1 MDLTEIGQLVNS
13 YISNPCLINIYKSW
27 VLLYILGDRE
37 KADLILENYS
47 ELIAFVSSELL
58 KESPV
63 ENKLLYRG
71 ILLPKEE
78 DVKEYRIWKYNH
90 VSFTEN
96 IKVAEA
102 FASKSSKYGLL
113 FISICPEVIDYNGYI
128 ITYNLTPEDNVLFSH
143 TWKDS
148 KIINDIQF
156 KRFIEFWNQ
165 DEVILGRL

>member
-1 MDLTEIGQLVNS
+1 MDLAEIKQLINL
-13 YISNPCLINIYKSW
+13 YISNPCLANIYKSW

-37 KADLILENYS
+37 KSDGLLKNYN
-47 ELIAFVSSELL
+47 EIITFVSNELF
-58 KESPV
+58 KEFPI
-63 ENKLLYRG
+63 ENKILYRG
-71 ILLPKEE
+71 VLLPKEE
-78 DVKEYRIWKYNH
+78 DITEHRIWKYDH

-102 FASKSSKYGLL
+102 FASKSSQYGRL
-113 FISICPEVIDYNGYI
+113 FISICPEVKDYIGYI
-128 ITYNLTPEDNVLFSH
+128 ITYNLMPEDNVLFSH

-148 KIINDIQF
+148 KILNDKEF